1 MADPSIDINKKIA
14 AARVKAIDA
23 KKRKDSATLGLSA
36 AEADLTAAMKD
47 IDDGYA
53 ALKAQMDEGYAAF
66 KTEMA
71 TEPAAA
77 KTP

>member
-1 MADPSIDINKKIA
+1 MANPADEVNKKIA
-14 AARVKAIDA
+14 AATVKARDA
-23 KKRKDSATLGLSA
+23 KKRKDAATVALATAESDLA
-36 AEADLTAAMKD
+36 AALKD

-53 ALKAQMDEGYAAF
+53 ALKQQMDEGYAAF

-71 TEPAAA
+71 TEPTA